1 MLIILEYKQN
11 HSGHAQSCLIKKN
24 ILHFRKASR
33 IWLFKRNVRG
43 FFTVKLHETYSN
55 RNMSE
60 QVKLEGATH
69 PLRFPLL
76 QYISV

>member
-11 HSGHAQSCLIKKN
+11 HSGHAQSCLICIFARHLEYGFSKEM
-24 ILHFRKASR
+24 LG
-33 IWLFKRNVRG
+33 V